1 MVYSLSGSTA
11 AEYGHLFAVDPA
23 TGALTL
29 RQTLDHETAVEY
41 SLSVAASDR
50 GPSATPAFTQVTSHR
65 HVMSCCRAVVD
76 DVGDHA
82 LPEPSVL

>member
-1 MVYSLSGSTA
+1 MSGSTA

-50 GPSATPAFTQVTSHR
+50 GPSATPAFTQVTSHGLIGTQDR
-65 HVMSCCRAVVD
+65 PRLFVSTR
-76 DVGDHA
+76 A
-82 LPEPSVL
+82 LPHTLSLH